1 MSEEI
6 PQIEVLTEIC
16 HWKNTTEALKE
27 LDSALRCSFCGCLLQ
42 DPCTLGNCDHLFCRI
57 CVKGFVQ
64 RESCPSC
71 EAPVWVRDIQSNRE
85 LESVVQL
92 FRKLR
97 KIVASNPAL
106 PVKISENST
115 QDEVKEEEDSLIP
128 EMDLSD
134 EEVEIIDEDDRDDD
148 DVGDGT
154 NRQALKDQN
163 IVAGRSQQQPKNT
176 RGSKRMRTLL
186 PKNRPPLIVEDE
198 NDPYAMYEI
207 VSPSRKGKKDRTD
220 VGKKKSTEKSLSL
233 PQRESFRRRRNKK
246 SIQKKLEKAN
256 NVWNNM
262 KNGGEDVEC
271 NGQKRKVNFRESE
284 SDIES
289 GVVLDLEP
297 LTDSVSS
304 SMHREDSYDSGK
316 PDSRS
321 SRRKPQKKQRNTFPS
336 KGKSEQGRSKTSKEV
351 VNSHK
356 AAEEAVTVV
365 KPAPIRSIMKRNIR
379 GETPLHVACIKGD
392 LEKVTEL
399 LQKGSDPNT
408 KDHAGW
414 TPLHEACNHGFV
426 PIVATLLDNGA
437 LINMP
442 GFDNDSPLHD
452 AVHNNRPEVVRLLIE
467 RGASLDVRNIH
478 GQTPKDLEA
487 SKEVMEALKT
497 KPCVT
502 SDLNTSFNSS
512 ISSSPPKFKKIVLLG
527 TGLTDKQKNKL
538 HACARLLQGK
548 VTSDFTQNITHLV
561 TNALEEGRCSRTMK
575 FLQAV
580 LLGKWVVDFSWV
592 EECLQRKGLVPE
604 VNHEICGTTIDSDSE
619 GAKKSREMANSQ
631 FPALFDGCHFY
642 LHGNF
647 ASPTPPKEELASLIK
662 LGGGTI
668 ITRYPKPDDD
678 VIQASTIVPYHA
690 TPDSELRVCSYYI
703 LYDQGVK
710 RKPPPKVRT
719 AKVCTVPVSWLMDC
733 ISSYELKDLPE

>member
-1 MSEEI
+1 MLERRN
-6 PQIEVLTEIC
+6 PQ
-16 HWKNTTEALKE
+16 
-27 LDSALRCSFCGCLLQ
+27 
-42 DPCTLGNCDHLFCRI
+42 
-57 CVKGFVQ
+57 
-64 RESCPSC
+64 
-71 EAPVWVRDIQSNRE
+71 
-85 LESVVQL
+85 
-92 FRKLR
+92 RK
-97 KIVASNPAL
+97 V
-106 PVKISENST
+106 
-115 QDEVKEEEDSLIP
+115 
-128 EMDLSD
+128 
-134 EEVEIIDEDDRDDD
+134 
-148 DVGDGT
+148 
-154 NRQALKDQN
+154 
-163 IVAGRSQQQPKNT
+163 
-176 RGSKRMRTLL
+176 
-186 PKNRPPLIVEDE
+186 
-198 NDPYAMYEI
+198 
-207 VSPSRKGKKDRTD
+207 
-220 VGKKKSTEKSLSL
+220 LSL

-379 GETPLHVACIKGD
+379 GETPLHVACIK
-392 LEKVTEL
+392 
-399 LQKGSDPNT
+399 
-408 KDHAGW
+408 
-414 TPLHEACNHGFV
+414 HEACNHGFV

-527 TGLTDKQKNKL
+527 TG
-538 HACARLLQGK
+538 
-548 VTSDFTQNITHLV
+548 
-561 TNALEEGRCSRTMK
+561 
-575 FLQAV
+575 
-580 LLGKWVVDFSWV
+580 V

-631 FPALFDGCHFY
+631 
-642 LHGNF
+642 NF
-647 ASPTPPKEELASLIK
+647 AAIKTSLMISSIVLMAAIFISMVTLHHPHHQKKKLASLIK